1 MQIQRDSQK
10 VEVPTG
16 HGLNIGSILKLMV
29 TLIGQMNLSEKYKK
43 LNNNIMGIFDWLS
56 GKSKQPK
63 KGTTTELTDYH
74 KHWLGLVDMRVNAV
88 PLDSIKEIHTVDS
101 YGEKHFNE
109 YKLNEHRVPKDER
122 EEVAKS
128 RVDGLLSIKDY
139 IKSNGSEEQK
149 FHYKSSLKGAELYA
163 SSLRINPDLIEL
175 KDEFVFDFNQ
185 VLDIFK
191 LHLDMDQ
198 VFEQIDNHIK
208 KIDSNKKL
216 DEIQRKEVGKT
227 EARVNMESDLEKQE
241 KLFKELFLMI
251 SFHPEALKNWLNDFA
266 YNQFEQNKYNEGL
279 NLVAQCISLHIM
291 GSSETNISES
301 DAIPLAGYLDTFSLG
316 LYLKGNYEDALKISN
331 ILISLSPNHNYSS
344 EHLTNRGKSKLKLDD
359 KEGAKL
365 DFEKALEKD
374 ENFEEAKNSLQI
386 LNQSNEKDVVSKNE
400 E

>member
-1 MQIQRDSQK
+1 MI
-10 VEVPTG
+10 
-16 HGLNIGSILKLMV
+16 
-29 TLIGQMNLSEKYKK
+29 LSEKYKK
-43 LNNNIMGIFDWLS
+43 TNNNIMGIFDWLS

-63 KGTTTELTDYH
+63 KGTTTELTDYQ

-101 YGEKHFNE
+101 YGEGHFNE

-122 EEVAKS
+122 QEVAKS

-149 FHYKSSLKGAELYA
+149 FHYESSLKGAELYA
-163 SSLRINPDLIEL
+163 SSLGINPDLIEL

-227 EARVNMESDLEKQE
+227 EAKVNMESDLEKQE

-251 SFHPEALKNWLNDFA
+251 SFHPEALKKWLNDFA

-279 NLVAQCISLHIM
+279 NLVAQCISLQVM
-291 GSSETNISES
+291 GSSDTNNSES
-301 DAIPLAGYLDTFSLG
+301 NAEDLAGFLDTFSFG
-316 LYLKGNYEDALKISN
+316 LYLKGEYNDAIKISN
-331 ILISLSPNHNYSS
+331 ILIPLSPNSVKVS

-386 LNQSNEKDVVSKNE
+386 LNQSNEKDVVSKDE